1 MRPMV
6 NHDRVES
13 ERAEVVDHIRH
24 VQFYNYSQSRCR
36 VLTKI
41 VFSWVICDDDQ
52 KVEVS
57 AYNSAT

>member
-13 ERAEVVDHIRH
+13 ERAEVVDPIRH

-36 VLTKI
+36 LLTKI
-41 VFSWVICDDDQ
+41 EKVAKEVIKDVF
-52 KVEVS
+52 KEVVK
-57 AYNSAT
+57 